1 MDYRQ
6 CEYEEYSYDNI
17 SVEKLSLG
25 NQIDNLAVSQMGDH
39 YNKIRNKQGNYYKPF
54 ENIYHKK
61 CAYCG
66 IITAIQSSASFE
78 IDHFVNGLQERLPDG
93 SNVNHISNLVFSC
106 RNCNQSKKNFHVNQ
120 AIDELNPDVRIQN
133 IFTREK
139 DYKIIIKDEFKSNQT
154 IKEFYNK
161 LKFYSSFRKLDYL
174 LLNLFYMKDHSSKEE
189 VKNSLLKLYNE
200 LLKLR
205 NEQPSLLR

>member
-6 CEYEEYSYDNI
+6 CEYEEFSYDNI
-17 SVEKLSLG
+17 SEEKHSLG
-25 NQIDNLAVSQMGDH
+25 DQIDSRAVSQEGNH
-39 YNKIRNKQGNYYKPF
+39 YRKISNKQGNYYKPF
-54 ENIYHKK
+54 EKIYHKK

-66 IITAIQSSASFE
+66 IITAIQPSASFE
-78 IDHFVNGLQERLPDG
+78 VDHFVNGLQERLPDG
-93 SNVNHISNLVFSC
+93 RNVNHVSNLVFSC

-139 DYKIIIKDEFKSNQT
+139 DYTIIIKDEFKSSQV
-154 IKEFYNK
+154 IEDFYKK

-174 LLNLFYMKDHSSKEE
+174 LLNLFYMKEYSSKEE
-189 VKNSLLKLYNE
+189 AKNSLLKLYNE

>member
-1 MDYRQ
+1 M
-6 CEYEEYSYDNI
+6 
-17 SVEKLSLG
+17 
-25 NQIDNLAVSQMGDH
+25 
-39 YNKIRNKQGNYYKPF
+39 
-54 ENIYHKK
+54 
-61 CAYCG
+61 
-66 IITAIQSSASFE
+66 
-78 IDHFVNGLQERLPDG
+78 
-93 SNVNHISNLVFSC
+93 
-106 RNCNQSKKNFHVNQ
+106 
-120 AIDELNPDVRIQN
+120 RIQN

-205 NEQPSLLR
+205 NEQPSLLG